1 MANSSLC
8 HRGSF
13 GQRVPHSD
21 EPYKACKGRPL
32 QVDIGDLPDVTEAG
46 ARQRSTDKGFGGVN
60 MASGKHFLKED
71 GHCQVSGDVAHTSD
85 LVLRENGRC
94 IPLSMSTIR
103 TSSSSFVVIII

>member
-1 MANSSLC
+1 
-8 HRGSF
+8 
-13 GQRVPHSD
+13 
-21 EPYKACKGRPL
+21 
-32 QVDIGDLPDVTEAG
+32 
-46 ARQRSTDKGFGGVN
+46 

-103 TSSSSFVVIII
+103 TSSSSFVVIIIVLYQIWEVPRATCTDLTSDRSFGGTHVEVQMGDGRGTHPADCKAFNPV